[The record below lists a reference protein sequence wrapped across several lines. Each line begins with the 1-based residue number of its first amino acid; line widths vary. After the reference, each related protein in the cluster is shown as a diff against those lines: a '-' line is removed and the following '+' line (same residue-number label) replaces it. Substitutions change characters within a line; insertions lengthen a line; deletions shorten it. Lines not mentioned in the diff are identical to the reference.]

1 MNEEEL
7 TAATEYTWLKTKTYR
22 ERKKAAETNKIP
34 PVTKKGFE
42 TPPACGKTIKK
53 LKRHLLKLPYKWV
66 EAVIGLV
73 NEVGLKLKEIDLNRN
88 RKELSDEVKSQ
99 VVDFFYWTDVIYTAT
114 GLKDEITAWTEK
126 GRKW

>member
-73 NEVGLKLKEIDLNRN
+73 NEVGLKLKESDLNRN
-88 RKELSDEVKSQ
+88 RKELSDEVKLISIIEQ
-99 VVDFFYWTDVIYTAT
+99 MLFT
-114 GLKDEITAWTEK
+114 LQ
-126 GRKW
+126 